1 MDMRSSPEM
10 RVRIEVRDT
19 TMTVKSDTAESLH
32 WEFRQMPTIVTAS
45 DAEKPSKCTFEHA
58 AQQVVLF
65 MRHQRDNW
73 IPASRICMHLRLAGG
88 VAYDSSAVIALCD
101 RTRYRDMSEPVFDV
115 FERDAPDECLIKLVC
130 LPPETVRV
138 ASPSRRRGG
147 KSCKANPTK
156 RGPVPKSHFA
166 EVRET
171 VAAKAAGNAETAA
184 PTSSAPCAA
193 SGPTVAAPVFST
205 SAASAPDTVV
215 SSIAAEA
222 PTSSAPCAA
231 SGPTVAAP
239 VFSTSAASA
248 PDTVVSSIVAEAP
261 TSSAPCAASGPT
273 VAAPVFSSAASAP
286 ETVVS
291 SIVAEAVPGT
301 SLAPCPRPG
310 EGSAQ
315 QSVPQCN
322 PVAPA
327 IEMVPTTS
335 LRPTV
340 AKPTPPW
347 RAGSFREL
355 APLPKPILREPRVV
369 APLHTP
375 RVVPPLHTPC
385 VVPPPRAESSPRVVP
400 PQFMGTTPE
409 LMSKRWAVQVPPPPQ
424 PPPKRVKWNP
434 PPQPTK

>member
-10 RVRIEVRDT
+10 QVRIEVRDT
-19 TMTVKSDTAESLH
+19 KMTVKSDTAESLH

-73 IPASRICMHLRLAGG
+73 IPASRIGMHLRLAGG

-171 VAAKAAGNAETAA
+171 VAAKAAGNAETA
-184 PTSSAPCAA
+184 
-193 SGPTVAAPVFST
+193 
-205 SAASAPDTVV
+205 
-215 SSIAAEA
+215 A

-375 RVVPPLHTPC
+375 RVVAPLHTPR

>member
-1 MDMRSSPEM
+1 
-10 RVRIEVRDT
+10 
-19 TMTVKSDTAESLH
+19 
-32 WEFRQMPTIVTAS
+32 MPTIVTAS

-166 EVRET
+166 EVRKT
-171 VAAKAAGNAETAA
+171 VAAKAAGNAETA
-184 PTSSAPCAA
+184 
-193 SGPTVAAPVFST
+193 
-205 SAASAPDTVV
+205 
-215 SSIAAEA
+215 A